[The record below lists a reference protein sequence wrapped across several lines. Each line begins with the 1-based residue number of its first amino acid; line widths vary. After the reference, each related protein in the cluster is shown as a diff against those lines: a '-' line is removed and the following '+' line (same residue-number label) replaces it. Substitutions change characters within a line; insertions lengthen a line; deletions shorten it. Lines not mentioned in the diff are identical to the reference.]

1 MRTLL
6 YHCHDCGELCSWRH
20 STDECTTVRQNKEV
34 VCLEELLGDAPLVVQ
49 NEMDKLKRIY
59 CRFVSHITRTD
70 FVGQYIKVRLKEEV
84 LEMAVVKPLS
94 TPTGTKFRCFEVSTN
109 LVYRLDLFDLS
120 AKGCIF
126 VCNKKLVS

>member
-1 MRTLL
+1 MRNSSSKQRSRLSGGFTWR
-6 YHCHDCGELCSWRH
+6 CSTSRPKR
-20 STDECTTVRQNKEV
+20 DGQV
-34 VCLEELLGDAPLVVQ
+34 
-49 NEMDKLKRIY
+49 KRIY
-59 CRFVSHITRTD
+59 DRFVSQVTRTD

-84 LEMAVVKPLS
+84 LEMAVVKPLF

-109 LVYRLDLFDLS
+109 LVFRLDLFNLL

>member
-1 MRTLL
+1 M
-6 YHCHDCGELCSWRH
+6 
-20 STDECTTVRQNKEV
+20 N
-34 VCLEELLGDAPLVVQ
+34 
-49 NEMDKLKRIY
+49 KLKSFY
-59 CRFVSHITRTD
+59 SRFASHVTRTD

-109 LVYRLDLFDLS
+109 LVYRLDLFNLS
-120 AKGCIF
+120 TKGCIF